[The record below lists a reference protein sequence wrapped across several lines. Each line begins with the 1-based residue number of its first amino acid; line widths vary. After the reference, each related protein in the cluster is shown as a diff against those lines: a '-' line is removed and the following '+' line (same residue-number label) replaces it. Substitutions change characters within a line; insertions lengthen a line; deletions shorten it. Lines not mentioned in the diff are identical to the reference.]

1 MKLWFDVKK
10 DSIDRTGKSETT
22 YKKHNQDNVWKGGC
36 EVNGLKKAIISYFEL
51 SSAGGSICL
60 RDALMVSILIS

>member
-36 EVNGLKKAIISYFEL
+36 EVNGLRNKKQKLVVLNRAKQGPRYVCEIH
-51 SSAGGSICL
+51 
-60 RDALMVSILIS
+60 